1 MNWNLEGL
9 AVEGLYL
16 DDFPIAG
23 RVRLSRVRYGGEVCH
38 HVELFD
44 SLDCHHGLITRD
56 AGGVVIIEHRNIT
69 RVMENND
76 ED

>member
-9 AVEGLYL
+9 AVEGFYL
-16 DDFPIAG
+16 DDIPVKG
-23 RVRLSRVRYGGEVCH
+23 RVRVSRVKYGGEVCH
-38 HVELFD
+38 HVELFED
-44 SLDCHHGLITRD
+44 LNFSHGLITRD
-56 AGGVVIIEHRNIT
+56 AGGVVIVDHKNIT